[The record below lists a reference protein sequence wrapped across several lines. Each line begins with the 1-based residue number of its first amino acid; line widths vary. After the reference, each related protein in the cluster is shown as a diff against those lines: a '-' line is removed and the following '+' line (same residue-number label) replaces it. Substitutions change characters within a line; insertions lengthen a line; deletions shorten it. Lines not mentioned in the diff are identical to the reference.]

1 MYNAAALG
9 RLKNIDWVVWRGREM
24 KNITWSADFEKDSV
38 SLELGQAI
46 SVLFNILKLTICTT
60 YPQSICMPYCGIISV
75 PRGPMFV
82 AFVDNPCISFAFIKH
97 LFSTYL
103 IYTELATKEVTFPW
117 IRKFLDAHEIEPRT

>member
-24 KNITWSADFEKDSV
+24 KNITWSADFEKDISG

-75 PRGPMFV
+75 LRGPMFV
-82 AFVDNPCISFAFIKH
+82 AFVDNSCPQ
-97 LFSTYL
+97 
-103 IYTELATKEVTFPW
+103 IYTPTNLYVKA
-117 IRKFLDAHEIEPRT
+117 LLNMY